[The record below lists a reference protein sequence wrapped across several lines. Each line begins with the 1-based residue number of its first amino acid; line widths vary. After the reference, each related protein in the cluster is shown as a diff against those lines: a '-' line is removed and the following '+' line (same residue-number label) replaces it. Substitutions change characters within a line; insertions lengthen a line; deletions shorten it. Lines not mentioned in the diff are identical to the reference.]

1 MNINKIENR
10 INQITSYLNDNDW
23 SNIDNST
30 KLIQERNELEFKI
43 NKQNINIRLTGNN
56 KYYYAAQCAK
66 FANHIINNGYP
77 YIDIDRIKKDGIS
90 FNQYS
95 INIGYSQYHQDLKR
109 FNSKEEMLG
118 FVIGYNEAQ
127 LQYDK

>member
-56 KYYYAAQCAK
+56 KYYYADQCAK

-118 FVIGYNEAQ
+118 FVIGYNEAN
-127 LQYDK
+127 KI

>member
-1 MNINKIENR
+1 MNITKIENR
-10 INQITSYLNDNDW
+10 INEINFILKPNDW
-23 SNIDNST
+23 SNIDNTT

-66 FANHIINNGYP
+66 FTSYLKTYGFP
-77 YIDIDRIKKDGIS
+77 YIDINRIKKDGIS
-90 FNQYS
+90 FNNFS

-109 FNSKEEMLG
+109 FNSKDEMLG
-118 FVIGYNEAQ
+118 FVIGFNEANSI
-127 LQYDK
+127 K